1 MKHNYLKS
9 LFLML
14 MMCVGMSAWAE
25 EADYTLTP
33 SAGSNNSYTG
43 NCDVTVDGITW
54 NITGNAQMTPWRL
67 GGKSITKEDRTVY
80 SKTAYKSAVS
90 KVDLTVGAA
99 SSITVNSLKLVYS
112 TNADFSNSSEISK
125 SFAANSTISF
135 EGDFPANAY
144 YKFVFNVTVSVTSNK
159 FLEFSKVEFYN
170 TTGGGTVT
178 APIFD
183 VKAGTYTEDQLV
195 LIDNYNSDYLYAYTL
210 DGSDPAFDAEL
221 DVTNGT
227 LYDEN
232 EGIEITSSC
241 TLKVIAVDEEGYASS
256 ITSAAYTINKPQVF
270 ASLEE
275 LVAAD
280 LADGTTVTVSFENVA
295 IKSFQTVSST
305 RKGVYFDIQK
315 DGKDIEIYFNS
326 AIPAKWV
333 EGGTL
338 SGTLTNCPWKLY
350 SGTWELA
357 PASGWAWTNLT
368 YTAAPVIFE
377 APTITT
383 QPNSSTYD
391 FNEKASSLTVSA
403 NGNPTPTYQWYSN
416 TIESN
421 ENGTKLEGE
430 TNPSFTP
437 STLKAGT
444 FYYYCVATNS
454 EGSATSRVAKITVN
468 EPKLASLPFEFD
480 GGVGDIKLKDGMSQ
494 TGIGT
499 DYSASPKLK
508 FDSQGD
514 YIVINFA
521 EAAKN
526 VTYTIKGNGTSG
538 TYAFDVMESADGIE
552 YTTVH
557 SHTSILSTSTECTDN
572 LASTSRFVKFVYT
585 TKASGNV
592 ALGKISIVAV
602 STLDDPKLAFGQS
615 TYTFFTNEDMQVVA
629 TSAAGSTGT
638 ITYALT
644 DGDADAFHIDENT
657 GDIVCETPGT
667 YTVTATIAEATGFTN
682 STTTCT
688 VKIKEPVVGNSIIV
702 AKTDDR
708 YYAMTTTC
716 EGSYFQSKEIK
727 KVGEKY
733 VVNSLDDILFY
744 TNTTEGKTTIQSTT
758 NAQYVQATAAKNISF
773 TETEYKWTNA
783 EGVLTAADD
792 AHITL
797 QYNTSSPR
805 FTTYTSKVG
814 QYATIVSLDNVTTEY
829 YTRTVTEGNYGTI
842 CLPNK
847 VTADDLEG
855 ATIYNIAGVRK
866 SGENI
871 TGIVLEEEEGDLAAG
886 KPYIFKATATELVAA
901 YTGDAVSD
909 PISATGLVGNLSSS
923 ALDVPQGSYVLSSN
937 TLRMVNG
944 GTATVGQNRAYINL
958 DGVDE
963 YVPSAGVKAVFFGF
977 DGTIDEET
985 AIESINENAKESTI
999 YNLQGQRVN
1008 KAQKGL
1014 YIVNGKK
1021 VIFK

>member
-1 MKHNYLKS
+1 
-9 LFLML
+9 ML

-25 EADYTLTP
+25 DVINNSSTSSKLGSTTSTAWVDAFDLTLSSGAVVNVRSMGTKSTSNALQWNANGYLYMKTSGGTLKSVTIKGASKTVNVYAANKAYSAAPSGSAIGTINVTAEGATYTFTSDYTYLALKGTA
-33 SAGSNNSYTG
+33 SST
-43 NCDVTVDGITW
+43 
-54 NITGNAQMTPWRL
+54 
-67 GGKSITKEDRTVY
+67 SITEISIEYKSSDSGEEGEPTEPKVY
-80 SKTAYKSAVS
+80 S
-90 KVDLTVGAA
+90 
-99 SSITVNSLKLVYS
+99 SL
-112 TNADFSNSSEISK
+112 
-125 SFAANSTISF
+125 
-135 EGDFPANAY
+135 
-144 YKFVFNVTVSVTSNK
+144 
-159 FLEFSKVEFYN
+159 
-170 TTGGGTVT
+170 
-178 APIFD
+178 
-183 VKAGTYTEDQLV
+183 
-195 LIDNYNSDYLYAYTL
+195 SD
-210 DGSDPAFDAEL
+210 
-221 DVTNGT
+221 
-227 LYDEN
+227 
-232 EGIEITSSC
+232 
-241 TLKVIAVDEEGYASS
+241 
-256 ITSAAYTINKPQVF
+256 
-270 ASLEE
+270 

-280 LADGTTVTVSFENVA
+280 LATGTNVTVSFENVA
-295 IKSFQTVSST
+295 IKSFQTVSGT
-305 RKGVYFDIQK
+305 RKGIYFDIQK
-315 DGKDIEIYFNS
+315 GGKDIEIYFNS
-326 AIPAKWV
+326 AIPAEWV

-350 SGTWELA
+350 NETWELA

-368 YTAAPVIFE
+368 YKAPVVLT
-377 APTITT
+377 APTIKKHPENASYTI
-383 QPNSSTYD
+383 
-391 FNEKASSLTVSA
+391 NETAKALTVEA
-403 NGNPTPTYQWYSN
+403 TGNPAPTYQWYSN
-416 TIESN
+416 TTNSN
-421 ENGTKLEGE
+421 ENGTMLTGE
-430 TNPSFTP
+430 TNASYTP
-437 STLKAGT
+437 STKVLGT
-444 FYYYCVATNS
+444 IYYYCVATNS
-454 EGSATSRVAKITVN
+454 IGSVVSTCAMIDVYPPT
-468 EPKLASLPFEFD
+468 LASLPFSFD
-480 GGVGDIKLKDGMSQ
+480 GGRSDIDNKDGMSQ
-494 TGIGT
+494 TGLGT
-499 DYSASPKLK
+499 DYGTSPKLK
-508 FDSQGD
+508 FDSAGD
-514 YIVINFA
+514 NIVINFN

-526 VTYTIKGNGTSG
+526 VTYTIKGNSTSG

-557 SHTSILSTSTECTDN
+557 SHTSIPSTSTEYTDN

-592 ALGKISIVAV
+592 ALGNISIVAA
-602 STLDDPKLAFGQS
+602 SELDNPELAFEQS
-615 TYTFFTNEDMQVVA
+615 TYTFFTNDEMQVVA
-629 TSAAGSTGT
+629 TSKAGSTGA

-644 DGDADAFHIDENT
+644 SGDVDAFLIDETT

-727 KVGEKY
+727 KVGDKY

-783 EGVLTAADD
+783 EGVLTAETSSYG
-792 AHITL
+792 TL
-797 QYNTSSPR
+797 QYNTSNPR
-805 FTTYTSKVG
+805 FTTYATKVG

-909 PISATGLVGNLSSS
+909 PISATGLVGNLSST
-923 ALDVPQGSYVLSSN
+923 ALDVPQGSYVLSNN
-937 TLRMVNG
+937 TLRMVNTG
-944 GTATVGQNRAYINL
+944 SATVGQNRAYINL
-958 DGVDE
+958 EGVNE